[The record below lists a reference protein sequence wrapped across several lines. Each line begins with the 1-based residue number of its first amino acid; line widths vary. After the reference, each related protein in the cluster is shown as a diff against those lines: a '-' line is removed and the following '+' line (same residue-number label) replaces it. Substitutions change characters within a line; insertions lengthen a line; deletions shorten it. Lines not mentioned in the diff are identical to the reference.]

1 MPILYLIF
9 AIFAITP
16 IFGAEL
22 TEKEIEGFQPTF
34 LLPIDVTK
42 QPINLKVTVPK
53 GYKPLQALD
62 AFSKRE
68 QVMVEY
74 IPQNDNENNWSEI
87 ITVNKF
93 IGQKIS
99 AKTFAAMVK
108 IQMMSAA
115 KGIKLIADI
124 SSKDKNIEEAYF
136 LMRYRNQQK
145 QEIIGAKYF
154 SGTFDAAGVQYTIRL
169 KPDLSEEA
177 AIKKIDDFFKNN
189 VQLIGQ

>member
-1 MPILYLIF
+1 M
-9 AIFAITP
+9 
-16 IFGAEL
+16 
-22 TEKEIEGFQPTF
+22 
-34 LLPIDVTK
+34 TK

-68 QVMVEY
+68 QVMIEY

-124 SSKDKNIEEAYF
+124 SSKDKNIEEAFF

-169 KPDLSEEA
+169 KPDLNEEA